1 MDDISY
7 PENSYF
13 YGHQDLMIDES
24 MYMNHLN
31 PIIYSTDKVLSDS
44 EDSQSLELLSTS
56 AESNKIITEG
66 ATMETIASSQDD
78 KTGHHKNNRR
88 KLEQREILRKLYK
101 IG

>member
-1 MDDISY
+1 LDDISY

-31 PIIYSTDKVLSDS
+31 PIIYSTDKVPSDS
-44 EDSQSLELLSTS
+44 EDSQSLQLLSTS
-56 AESNKIITEG
+56 AESSKIITEG
-66 ATMETIASSQDD
+66 ATMETIAISQDN
-78 KTGHHKNNRR
+78 KPSHHRNDRR